1 MSQRKLNVLVYTGT
15 GTTVAS
21 VRQCIYTLR
30 RLLSPNYAVIPIG
43 ETALLR
49 EPWAPTA
56 ALLVVPG
63 GADLNYCRV
72 LDGPGNRIIDAFV
85 RRGGAYLGFCAGGY
99 YGAAR
104 CEFEVGSPDRG
115 MEVIGPRELAF
126 FPGTCRG
133 GAFRGFRYASE
144 SGARAVRVG
153 VRKEAFGAAGVLPE
167 SFRSYYNGGGV
178 FVDALKMGERGVEVL
193 ADFEDQLDVDG
204 GEGNA
209 AVVYCKV
216 GGGAVILTGP
226 HPEYVCPALC
236 DFGATDVALR
246 FAAVNL
252 EPRPDVEGYDKLIE
266 ALTEDDEHRTNFLK
280 ACLAKLGL
288 LVNNENTS
296 VPSLSK
302 IHLSAV
308 DPQDVGGL
316 LCSLGPVITK
326 DEAGEE
332 LIRGENDTFHIEH
345 PDSRWSVTDLRAAL
359 TSPSDESSKTRKYDP
374 ARAAAVDG
382 LLDYNLLP
390 KTIVPHETA
399 WPEPKETPYFNH
411 GDYFASL
418 QEFRRRCEPDARE
431 WGDVLLYG
439 EVVTS
444 TNTLLEKNPS
454 LLARLPA
461 GLTMAATTQVAGRGR
476 GTNVWLA
483 PPGCLIFSTV
493 VTHPAHLAATRPV
506 VFVQYLAAIAIV
518 EAIRGYDGLPSGG
531 GGAYAD
537 LPVRLKWPNDV
548 YAQDPANPWRDSSS
562 SSSGAGHGAK
572 KKEANWVKI
581 GGILTNCAYSAGN
594 YQMVVGV
601 GLNTTNGRP
610 TTSLDALLA
619 AFPPAAGGR
628 GGGEGRARQPFRAER
643 LLARLVTRFEA
654 LYAQFVRAGFTR
666 DMEERYY
673 AAWLHSGQ
681 EVTLEAEGGAR
692 ARVVGITRDWGLLR
706 AEEIGPDGRDTG
718 RTWALQ
724 SDENSFD
731 FWKGLVKRKM

>member
-1 MSQRKLNVLVYTGT
+1 M
-15 GTTVAS
+15 
-21 VRQCIYTLR
+21 C
-30 RLLSPNYAVIPIG
+30 P
-43 ETALLR
+43 LLR
-49 EPWAPTA
+49 
-56 ALLVVPG
+56 VV
-63 GADLNYCRV
+63 L
-72 LDGPGNRIIDAFV
+72 
-85 RRGGAYLGFCAGGY
+85 
-99 YGAAR
+99 
-104 CEFEVGSPDRG
+104 
-115 MEVIGPRELAF
+115 
-126 FPGTCRG
+126 
-133 GAFRGFRYASE
+133 
-144 SGARAVRVG
+144 
-153 VRKEAFGAAGVLPE
+153 
-167 SFRSYYNGGGV
+167 
-178 FVDALKMGERGVEVL
+178 
-193 ADFEDQLDVDG
+193 
-204 GEGNA
+204 
-209 AVVYCKV
+209 
-216 GGGAVILTGP
+216 
-226 HPEYVCPALC
+226 
-236 DFGATDVALR
+236 GATDVALR

-252 EPRPDVEGYDKLIE
+252 EPCPDVDGYDKLIE

-280 ACLAKLGL
+280 ACLTKLGL

-316 LCSLGPVITK
+316 LTSLAPVITK

-359 TSPSDESSKTRKYDP
+359 ISPSDESSKTRKYDP

-399 WPEPKETPYFNH
+399 WPAPKETPYFNH

-454 LLARLPA
+454 LLAHLPT
-461 GLTMAATTQVAGRGR
+461 GLTMAATTQIAGRGR

-518 EAIRGYDGLPSGG
+518 EAIRGYDGLSSGGGGG

-548 YAQDPANPWRDSSS
+548 YAQDPVNPWRDSS
-562 SSSGAGHGAK
+562 GAGGK

-619 AFPPAAGGR
+619 AFPPAG
-628 GGGEGRARQPFRAER
+628 GRARPQPFRAER

-654 LYAQFVRAGFTR
+654 LYAQFVRTGFTR
-666 DMEERYY
+666 DMEEKYY

-681 EVTLEAEGGAR
+681 VVTLEAEGGVR

-731 FWKGLVKRKM
+731 FWKGLVKRKV